1 MPKYDAIPEFGQLIE
16 FITQAEPVMADGELQ
31 YGIVIH
37 QVNLADQDVVNSAES
52 LLEDFEKVAVLRPI
66 YDLAAEDVD
75 LVKVKIAEA
84 YHSDV
89 VKLATITPNPMEIV
103 SAVAAVKTHAD
114 WRAGL
119 SVLAGEVYLY
129 PVDHNLYQVI
139 QSHTTQADWDPVT
152 AKALYKRYYE
162 PDDDPWEWIQPLG
175 AHDAYPM
182 GAVVLRNSDVWL
194 STIDA
199 NVWEPGVYGWTN
211 LSGPVTE
218 PEYSEW
224 VQPTGAHDANN
235 TGDKVIFEGHLW
247 ESLIDANVWSPT
259 VYPAGWRD
267 LGIYP

>member
-1 MPKYDAIPEFGQLIE
+1 MPKYDVIPEFGQLVE
-16 FITQAEPVMADGELQ
+16 FITQAEPVSVDGELQ

-52 LLEDFEKVAVLRPI
+52 LLEDFEKVSVLRPI
-66 YDLAAEDVD
+66 YDLAAEDVN
-75 LVKVKIAEA
+75 LVKAKIAESF
-84 YHSDV
+84 HGDV
-89 VKLATITPNPMEIV
+89 VKLATVTPNPMEIV
-103 SAVAAVKTHAD
+103 SAVAAVKTYAD

-162 PDDDPWEWIQPLG
+162 PTDDPWEWIQPLG
-175 AHDAYPM
+175 AHDAYPL
-182 GAVVLRNSDVWL
+182 GAKVLLNGDVWQ
-194 STIDA
+194 STIAA
-199 NVWEPGVYGWTN
+199 NVWEPGVTGWTN
-211 LSGPVTE
+211 LTNTTPTD
-218 PEYSEW
+218 YAAW
-224 VQPTGAHDANN
+224 VQPTGAHDAYN

-247 ESLIDANVWSPT
+247 ESLINANTWSPT

>member
-139 QSHTTQADWDPVT
+139 QSHTTQEDWDPVT

>member
-139 QSHTTQADWDPVT
+139 QSHTTQEDWDPVT

-182 GAVVLRNSDVWL
+182 GAVVLRNGDVWL

-224 VQPTGAHDANN
+224 VQPTRAHDANN